1 MVKFYHMKNCIT
13 FIFILCLLLT
23 FSFLGGCSQNN
34 AKEEQN
40 KALQHSEKARQELRD
55 LHENFI
61 KNMKQQK
68 GDEKKETVKYQDQ
81 ISVEEKERKE
91 KVAVVEKCDKAFQK
105 CIDKC
110 ETDDCEQKCITDLS
124 NCEKN
129 VPPEYQTLKSY

>member
-1 MVKFYHMKNCIT
+1 MLKSYHMKNYIT
-13 FIFILCLLLT
+13 FIFIVCLLSA
-23 FSFLGGCSQNN
+23 FPFLAGCSQNN
-34 AKEEQN
+34 AKEKEN
-40 KALQHSEKARQELRD
+40 KALQESERAKQELRQ

-68 GDEKKETVKYQDQ
+68 GDEKKETVKYEDQ
-81 ISVEEKERKE
+81 ISIEDKEWKE
-91 KVAVVEKCDKAFQK
+91 KVAVVEECDKAFQK

-110 ETDDCEQKCITDLS
+110 KSDDCEQKCITDLS